1 MTAIYFLNSGGEIL
15 EIMVPAWMG
24 SGENLLLGC
33 RLPPSCGEQNGEHAL
48 WCLLLEGTN
57 PSYEG
62 AALRP
67 SSNPNHL
74 PKAPL
79 FNDITLRGRVS
90 IADFRGSKHSYLN
103 RGRNDTWFLWGHS
116 FIHSFKNHV
125 LRSAQGPYGVQ
136 TGIQWWTK
144 QTEGKNN
151 KGPVWVLGTFFLS
164 MAYYVSSFTC
174 SPIHESV
181 RLYFS
186 INRGKPC
193 CFLF

>member
-48 WCLLLEGTN
+48 WCLLLEGAN

-116 FIHSFKNHV
+116 FIHSKTMSCV
-125 LRSAQGPYGVQ
+125 LPKAHMVYRR
-136 TGIQWWTK
+136 
-144 QTEGKNN
+144 
-151 KGPVWVLGTFFLS
+151 
-164 MAYYVSSFTC
+164 VSSG
-174 SPIHESV
+174 EQ
-181 RLYFS
+181 
-186 INRGKPC
+186 NKQKGKIIKDQFEC
-193 CFLF
+193 

>member
-57 PSYEG
+57 PSTRVQPSG
-62 AALRP
+62 PHLIPITFQRP
-67 SSNPNHL
+67 HFLMTSL
-74 PKAPL
+74 W
-79 FNDITLRGRVS
+79 GVVS